1 MPALTDIA
9 LDAMGSDDAPEPEI
23 RGAILACL
31 LFVAGT
37 AVTHAKASGCIWAKH
52 PAMTA
57 ADALVQDDAATTSL
71 IAALQAARPDR
82 VVLRDNDRRRAMYPS
97 QSSRL

>member
-1 MPALTDIA
+1 MGNRLLIKRRDMPAGYSPPARLVH
-9 LDAMGSDDAPEPEI
+9 GE
-23 RGAILACL
+23 
-31 LFVAGT
+31 VAAT
-37 AVTHAKASGCIWAKH
+37 AVRHAKASGCIWAKH

-82 VVLRDNDRRRAMYPS
+82 VVLRDNDRGRAIYPS